1 MHMSYLAKTTSKG
14 HDYYKIM
21 ESYREENKIKHRVI
35 YNIGTIKELFA
46 LLPEGVKGGT
56 SSSATTERQDK
67 LRLDVSVNPVRCRK
81 HGATHLLST
90 VAEWLSVTELMDNIF
105 PPKMANSVKRSTS
118 LLLAAI
124 HRACEPGS
132 KREFAEWFSHT
143 SLPDYMHV
151 SPELFTS
158 QHMWEQMDGID
169 ENDIK
174 EFERALFQRILSQFP
189 EIKDGMDSL
198 SADFTNYFTY
208 ISSQNFQCS
217 LAQLGHS
224 KEGRSGQKIVNVAVV
239 TSPLLGIPITTMV
252 YEGNHND
259 KTALRDF
266 LNELNERLKDI
277 ISLDKVTFVFDGGGT
292 TEEALELIPGHFITR
307 GSMKSSP
314 ELYKVPLS
322 SYEEMTLDG
331 GKVVQSYRT
340 MAEQY
345 GKKRTVVVTLSE
357 QLKLGQVS
365 ELDKRLKKFGEQ
377 VGEVN
382 SRLGNPRSTTDKR
395 LEAIQKR
402 ISQFM
407 LPQYHFEEI
416 IRMDYQTVDVPDP
429 VLLKK
434 YNKQKKNQKAGEA
447 IVIDGVAIKSIEDI
461 PLVKMVTSINYVI
474 LEEEKQ
480 RVVDTYYGKHLLV
493 TDLDDWETV
502 KILNVYRDQEFVE
515 RFFRDS
521 KDVCHFSVRPVYH
534 WTDQKI
540 RVHIMVCYL
549 GLTLSK
555 LATYVLRRERNY
567 RITCPDLLDRLNNVL
582 ECLVIV
588 NVNGEKM
595 QPVKTL
601 NELEDMD
608 LEVWQVTEEL
618 LRYIRENPF
627 VED

>member
-1 MHMSYLAKTTSKG
+1 MSYLAKTTSKG

-21 ESYREENKIKHRVI
+21 ESYREEGKTKHRVVF
-35 YNIGTIKELFA
+35 NIGSLKNLFA
-46 LLPEGVKGGT
+46 LLPEDLKGG
-56 SSSATTERQDK
+56 SSGSTTTERQDK
-67 LRLDVSVNPVRCRK
+67 IQVDVSVNPVRCRK

-90 VAEWLSVTELMDNIF
+90 VAEWLSVTELMDSIF
-105 PPKMANSVKRSTS
+105 PPKIANSVKRSTS

-151 SPELFTS
+151 PPEIFTS

-169 ENDIK
+169 VDDIK
-174 EFERALFQRILSQFP
+174 KFESALFQRILLQFP

-239 TSPLLGIPITTMV
+239 TSSLLGIPIATMV

-277 ISLDKVTFVFDGGGT
+277 ISLDKITFVFDGGGT
-292 TEEALELIPGHFITR
+292 TEDALGLIPGHFITR
-307 GSMKSSP
+307 GSLKSSP
-314 ELYKVPLS
+314 ELYEIPLS

-345 GKKRTVVVTLSE
+345 GKQRTVIVTLSE
-357 QLKLGQVS
+357 QLRLGQVS

-377 VGEVN
+377 VAEVN

-395 LEAIQKR
+395 LEAIQER
-402 ISQFM
+402 INQFM
-407 LPQYHFEEI
+407 LPQYHFEEM
-416 IRMDYQTVDVPDP
+416 IRMDYQTVEAPDP
-429 VLLKK
+429 ILLKK
-434 YNKQKKNQKAGEA
+434 YNKEKKKQKIGEA
-447 IVIDGVAIKSIEDI
+447 VVIDDVDIKSIDDI
-461 PLVKMVTSINYVI
+461 PLIQMVTAINYVV
-474 LEEEKQ
+474 LEEKKKS
-480 RVVDTYYGKHLLV
+480 VVDTYYGKHLLV
-493 TDLDDWETV
+493 TDLDDWDTV

-521 KDVCHFSVRPVYH
+521 KDVDHFSVRPIYH

-540 RVHIMVCYL
+540 RVHIMICYL

-555 LATYVLRRERNY
+555 LATYVLRREQNY
-567 RITCPDLLDRLNNVL
+567 RITCPELLDRLNNVL

-588 NVNGEKM
+588 DVNGGKM
-595 QPVKTL
+595 QPIKTL
-601 NELEDMD
+601 NQLEDVD
-608 LEVWQVTEEL
+608 LEVWQATEEL
-618 LRYIRENPF
+618 MRYIRENPF
-627 VED
+627 VVG

>member
-1 MHMSYLAKTTSKG
+1 MSYLAKTTSKG

-21 ESYREENKIKHRVI
+21 ESYREEGKTKHRVVF
-35 YNIGTIKELFA
+35 NIGSLKNLFA
-46 LLPEGVKGGT
+46 LLPEDLKGG
-56 SSSATTERQDK
+56 SSGSTTTERQDK
-67 LRLDVSVNPVRCRK
+67 IQVDVSVNPVRCRK

-90 VAEWLSVTELMDNIF
+90 VAEWLSVTELMDSIF
-105 PPKMANSVKRSTS
+105 PPKIANSVKRSTS

-151 SPELFTS
+151 PPEIFTS

-169 ENDIK
+169 VDDIK
-174 EFERALFQRILSQFP
+174 KFESALFQRILLQFP

-208 ISSQNFQCS
+208 ISSQNFQGS

-239 TSPLLGIPITTMV
+239 TSSLLGIPIATMV

-277 ISLDKVTFVFDGGGT
+277 ISLDKITFVFDGGGT
-292 TEEALELIPGHFITR
+292 TEDALGLIPGHFITR
-307 GSMKSSP
+307 GSLKSSP
-314 ELYKVPLS
+314 ELYEIPLS

-345 GKKRTVVVTLSE
+345 GKQRTVIVTLSE
-357 QLKLGQVS
+357 QLRLGQVS

-377 VGEVN
+377 VAEVN

-395 LEAIQKR
+395 LEAIQER
-402 ISQFM
+402 INQFM
-407 LPQYHFEEI
+407 LPQYHFEEM
-416 IRMDYQTVDVPDP
+416 IRMDYQTVEAPDP
-429 VLLKK
+429 ILLKK
-434 YNKQKKNQKAGEA
+434 YNKEKKKQKIGEA
-447 IVIDGVAIKSIEDI
+447 VVIDDVDIKSIDDI
-461 PLVKMVTSINYVI
+461 PLIQMVTAINYVV
-474 LEEEKQ
+474 LEEKKKS
-480 RVVDTYYGKHLLV
+480 VVDTYYGKHLLV
-493 TDLDDWETV
+493 TDLDDWDTV

-521 KDVCHFSVRPVYH
+521 KDVDHFSVRPIYH

-540 RVHIMVCYL
+540 RVHIMICYL

-555 LATYVLRRERNY
+555 LATYVLRREQNY
-567 RITCPDLLDRLNNVL
+567 RITCPELLDRLNNVL

-588 NVNGEKM
+588 DVNGGKM
-595 QPVKTL
+595 QPIKTL
-601 NELEDMD
+601 NQLEDVD
-608 LEVWQVTEEL
+608 LEVWQATEEL
-618 LRYIRENPF
+618 MRYIRENPF
-627 VED
+627 VVG